1 MGSFIIKAL
10 VYSYTGTKVKGE
22 YSCVA
27 GCVVGGAVNIIEE
40 SDILLER
47 VRREVDETDIRDA
60 LCKVNFVIISCR
72 SPYAN
77 CGPDKKMSRLPGMV

>member
-1 MGSFIIKAL
+1 MN
-10 VYSYTGTKVKGE
+10 GE
-22 YSCVA
+22 YSGVA

-72 SPYAN
+72 SSYAV
-77 CGPDKKMSRLPGMV
+77 CGKLRTG